1 MSDKVQDKVQK
12 TDAEWREILSPESY
26 AVTRQHGTERPWS
39 GQYNDEKRQG
49 TYACICCGQ
58 ELFHSE
64 TKYESGSGWPSY
76 WQPISPDRVTLHRD
90 TSLGMVRTEV
100 LCSKCDAHLGH
111 VFPDGP
117 PPTGERYC
125 LNSVALELKPE
136 E

>member
-125 LNSVALELKPE
+125 LNSVAMEFRPE
-136 E
+136 

>member
-1 MSDKVQDKVQK
+1 M
-12 TDAEWREILSPESY
+12 ELSP
-26 AVTRQHGTERPWS
+26 VTERPWS

>member
-1 MSDKVQDKVQK
+1 MSDKVQK

-76 WQPISPDRVTLHRD
+76 WQPISPDRVTLHSD